1 MNNRL
6 AGTRS
11 SLGNI
16 GVLLMLYLSFRLLM
30 LMAYQPIL
38 TEQGEVG
45 IGAGGDRLLHFRLAA
60 LSDEGKLPF
69 RDWWSEFPPVWPVIS
84 TAVYLLLGENVNYSN
99 WSVVLGMLMLAF
111 ETGNLLLVRGV
122 GCRLYGEST
131 GASLAWVYA
140 LSIAPAIFMWWNF
153 DSMMNFFVLIGIY
166 YLINARDSR
175 AAVAIAVGIL
185 VKFVPALVF
194 GAVIRYRRPTTVI
207 RFATLSAILVILA
220 YLPLFVINQEL
231 TTISLRAQAEKP
243 SSQTI
248 WALLDGNYS
257 TGNIA
262 TVEDRLKQPDQVVNG
277 GGNEARISNGLRL
290 AIAAGLG
297 IVIFVTT
304 RRFDDRGLILFVG
317 VTVLIFYLQAQAWS
331 PQWATLIIPLTLL
344 AFPSVRGVMATIV
357 LSSLA
362 VAEYPVLWS
371 RTGDLDPSGQMG
383 GEWFLPWALIVLM
396 RTGLLAGLA
405 LAFYKA
411 LREHA
416 AAPDINERQTQ

>member
-30 LMAYQPIL
+30 LLAYQPIL

-45 IGAGGDRLLHFRLAA
+45 IGAGGDRLFHFRLAA

-69 RDWWSEFPPVWPVIS
+69 RDWWSEFPPIWPVIS

-99 WSVVLGMLMLAF
+99 WSVVLGMLMLAC
-111 ETGNLLLVRGV
+111 ETGNLLLVRGI
-122 GCRLYGEST
+122 GCRLYSEST

-220 YLPLFVINQEL
+220 YLPLFVTNQDL

-257 TGNIA
+257 TGNFS
-262 TVEDRLKQPDQVVNG
+262 TVEGRLMQPGQVDSG

-304 RRFDDRGLILFVG
+304 RRFDDRGLVLFVG
-317 VTVLIFYLQAQAWS
+317 LTVLIFYLQAQAWS
-331 PQWATLIIPLTLL
+331 PQWTTLIIPLTLL
-344 AFPSVRGVMATIV
+344 AFPDVRGVLATIA

-371 RTGDLDPSGQMG
+371 RTGDLEPPGQMG

-416 AAPDINERQTQ
+416 AAPDMNERQTQ